1 MRIKSKTR
9 EFIYLD
15 NKDKCLKENMSD
27 YNYNFEEFK
36 GFFDYVEFKP
46 YKYNFHLWYLHHQYF
61 QISQ

>member
-1 MRIKSKTR
+1 MRIKNKTR

-36 GFFDYVEFKP
+36 LNEEMLEQQVYRPKNTINKDFFTLKR
-46 YKYNFHLWYLHHQYF
+46 
-61 QISQ
+61 

>member
-15 NKDKCLKENMSD
+15 NKDKCLKENMND

-36 GFFDYVEFKP
+36 LDEEMLEQQVYRPKNTINKDFFTLKR
-46 YKYNFHLWYLHHQYF
+46 
-61 QISQ
+61 

>member
-15 NKDKCLKENMSD
+15 NKDKCLKENMNE

-36 GFFDYVEFKP
+36 LDEEMLEQQVYRPKNTINKDFFTLKR
-46 YKYNFHLWYLHHQYF
+46 
-61 QISQ
+61 

>member
-36 GFFDYVEFKP
+36 LDEETLEQQVYRPKNTINKDFFTLKR
-46 YKYNFHLWYLHHQYF
+46 
-61 QISQ
+61 

>member
-36 GFFDYVEFKP
+36 LDEEMLEQQVYRPKNTINKDFFTLKR
-46 YKYNFHLWYLHHQYF
+46 
-61 QISQ
+61 